1 MTTHDGAVALAD
13 GTRVTL
19 RPVDDGN
26 RDTLETL
33 AVRPDQTHFVATV
46 TKSYADAAADS
57 ASHPVMWGLYAGDE
71 PVGFVMLSDGAEP
84 IEEEPGRW
92 PYGLWRLLIDA
103 RHQRR
108 GYGRAALDLVV
119 DYVRRRP
126 GATALFTSAVP
137 GEGSPLPFYER
148 YGFVQTGEVDDG
160 EVVLR
165 LALDGPAHEE
175 AR

>member
-1 MTTHDGAVALAD
+1 MTGQLGPTLLAD
-13 GTRVTL
+13 GTPVTL

-26 RDTLETL
+26 REALAAL
-33 AVRPDQTHFVATV
+33 AVRPDQTSFVATV
-46 TKSYADAAADS
+46 TKSYADAAADP
-57 ASHPVMWGLYAGDE
+57 ASHPRMWGLYADDE

-84 IEEEPGRW
+84 IEAEPGRW

-103 RHQRR
+103 RHQGR

-119 DYVRRRP
+119 GFVRSRP

-148 YGFVQTGEVDDG
+148 YGFVQTGEVDEG

-165 LALDGPAHEE
+165 LALTPPATEE

>member
-1 MTTHDGAVALAD
+1 MAGLLGPTYLDD
-13 GTRVTL
+13 GTPVTL

-26 RDTLETL
+26 RDALAAL

-46 TKSYADAAADS
+46 TKSYADAALDP

-103 RHQRR
+103 RHQGR

-119 DYVRRRP
+119 AYVRGRP
-126 GATALFTSAVP
+126 GATELYTSAVQ
-137 GEGSPLPFYER
+137 GEESALPFYER
-148 YGFVQTGEVDDG
+148 YGFVRTGEVDDG

-175 AR
+175 AE

>member
-1 MTTHDGAVALAD
+1 MTGVVGPILLAD
-13 GTRVTL
+13 GTPVTL
-19 RPVDDGN
+19 RPVDHGN
-26 RDTLETL
+26 REALAVL

-46 TKSYADAAADS
+46 TKSYADAAADP

-84 IEEEPGRW
+84 IEAEPGRW

-119 DYVRRRP
+119 GYVRGRP
-126 GATALFTSAVP
+126 GATELYTSAVP
-137 GEGSPLPFYER
+137 GDGSALPFYER
-148 YGFVQTGEVDDG
+148 YGFVRTGEVDDG

-165 LALDGPAHEE
+165 LALDDPAHEE
-175 AR
+175 AE

>member
-1 MTTHDGAVALAD
+1 MTGHRVTVRLAD
-13 GTRVTL
+13 GRPVTL
-19 RPVDDGN
+19 RPVDDDN
-26 RDTLETL
+26 RDILGAL
-33 AVRPDQTHFVATV
+33 AVRPDQTTFVATV
-46 TKSYADAAADS
+46 AKSYADAAADP
-57 ASHPVMWGLYAGDE
+57 ASHPIMWGIYAADE

-119 DYVRRRP
+119 DYLATRP
-126 GATALFTSAVP
+126 DATELFTSVVP
-137 GEGSPLPFYER
+137 GAGSALPFYER
-148 YGFVQTGEVDDG
+148 YGFVQTGEIDEG
-160 EVVLR
+160 ELVLR
-165 LALDGPAHEE
+165 LALTGPRDEE